1 MHVKYV
7 CSLYTTSHAAGNTE
21 DDVRYWMFCQKRQ
34 KSECLPLTSDS
45 LHLQIQRANYQSFI
59 WKTSLH
65 AQQALPEPDG
75 HGRKATDQGWNKLW
89 KSGRENPH
97 YSSLPPP
104 IYGWRSQ
111 GEQAPVRRLGHHA
124 RWPPTLT
131 QLDRS
136 STIFITILTNCGP
149 SLRS

>member
-1 MHVKYV
+1 MCVLCTPLPMLQEIQKMMSV
-7 CSLYTTSHAAGNTE
+7 IGCSA
-21 DDVRYWMFCQKRQ
+21 RR
-34 KSECLPLTSDS
+34 
-45 LHLQIQRANYQSFI
+45 
-59 WKTSLH
+59 
-65 AQQALPEPDG
+65 
-75 HGRKATDQGWNKLW
+75 GRKVNACHLHQTASTC
-89 KSGRENPH
+89 KSNEQITSPSFGRRHFMPSKHCQSQMGMAGRLQTRGGISYEKVGGKTPTI
-97 YSSLPPP
+97 PVCPP

-131 QLDRS
+131 PLDRS